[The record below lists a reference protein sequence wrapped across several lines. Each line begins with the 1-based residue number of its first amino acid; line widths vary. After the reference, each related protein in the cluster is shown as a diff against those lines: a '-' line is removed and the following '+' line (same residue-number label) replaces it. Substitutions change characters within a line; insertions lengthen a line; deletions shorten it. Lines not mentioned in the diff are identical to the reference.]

1 MEVFAICS
9 LPNVNLKKPM
19 KNDFI
24 KAILVKSLLFLII
37 VLWGGY
43 NSSLV
48 GTKGSAE
55 YFTDVGNILFLFF
68 SIIYM
73 LNAFFLIKL
82 KNLGRLTY
90 LPLVLLFVFL
100 GFISELFNPMQ
111 IKQDYFYIFTFYII
125 SPLFFI
131 MQGVVLTMLMSK
143 SVQENFH

>member
-1 MEVFAICS
+1 
-9 LPNVNLKKPM
+9 M

-24 KAILVKSLLFLII
+24 KAVLVKSLLFLLI
-37 VLWGGY
+37 VLWDGY
-43 NSSLV
+43 NSTLV
-48 GTKGSAE
+48 NTKGGTE
-55 YFTDVGNILFLFF
+55 YSTDVGNILFLVF

-73 LNAFFLIKL
+73 VNSFFLIKL

-111 IKQDYFYIFTFYII
+111 IKQDYFYLFTFYII

-131 MQGVVLTMLMSK
+131 MQGVVVTMLMSK
-143 SVQENFH
+143 NVQENFH

>member
-1 MEVFAICS
+1 
-9 LPNVNLKKPM
+9 M
-19 KNDFI
+19 KNDFK
-24 KAILVKSLLFLII
+24 KAVFVKSFLFLLI
-37 VLWGGY
+37 VFWGGY
-43 NSSLV
+43 NSTVMDTS
-48 GTKGSAE
+48 GSRQ
-55 YFTDVGNILFLFF
+55 YYTDVGNVLFFFF
-68 SIIYM
+68 SIIYI

>member
-1 MEVFAICS
+1 
-9 LPNVNLKKPM
+9 M

-24 KAILVKSLLFLII
+24 KAVLVKSLLFLLI

-43 NSSLV
+43 NSTLV
-48 GTKGSAE
+48 NTKGSAE
-55 YFTDVGNILFLFF
+55 YFTDVGNILFFIF
-68 SIIYM
+68 SVIYM
-73 LNAFFLIKL
+73 FNSFFLIKL

-111 IKQDYFYIFTFYII
+111 IKQDYFYLFTFYII

-131 MQGVVLTMLMSK
+131 MQGVVVTMLMSK

>member
-1 MEVFAICS
+1 
-9 LPNVNLKKPM
+9 M

-24 KAILVKSLLFLII
+24 KAVLVKSLLFLLI

-43 NSSLV
+43 NSTLV
-48 GTKGSAE
+48 NTKGSTE
-55 YFTDVGNILFLFF
+55 YFTDVGNILFLVF

-73 LNAFFLIKL
+73 LNSFFLIKL

-90 LPLVLLFVFL
+90 LPLVLIFVFL

-125 SPLFFI
+125 SPLFFV
-131 MQGVVLTMLMSK
+131 MQGVVLTMLMSN
-143 SVQENFH
+143 SVRENFH

>member
-1 MEVFAICS
+1 
-9 LPNVNLKKPM
+9 M
-19 KNDFI
+19 KNAFT
-24 KAILVKSLLFLII
+24 KAVLVKSLLFLLI

-43 NSSLV
+43 NSAIV
-48 GTKGSAE
+48 GTKVSTE

-82 KNLGRLTY
+82 MNFGRLTY

-111 IKQDYFYIFTFYII
+111 IKQDYFYTFTFYII

>member
-1 MEVFAICS
+1 MNNVFT
-9 LPNVNLKKPM
+9 
-19 KNDFI
+19 
-24 KAILVKSLLFLII
+24 KAVLAKSLLFLLI

-43 NSSLV
+43 NSTLV
-48 GTKGSAE
+48 SNKGSTE
-55 YFTDVGNILFLFF
+55 YFTDVGNILFLIF

-73 LNAFFLIKL
+73 FNAFFLIKL
-82 KNLGRLTY
+82 KKLGRLTY

-111 IKQDYFYIFTFYII
+111 IKQDYFYLFTFYII

>member
-1 MEVFAICS
+1 
-9 LPNVNLKKPM
+9 M

-24 KAILVKSLLFLII
+24 KAVLIKSFLFLLI

-43 NSSLV
+43 NSTLV
-48 GTKGSAE
+48 NTKGSTE
-55 YFTDVGNILFLFF
+55 YFTDVGNILFLVF

-73 LNAFFLIKL
+73 VNSFFLIKL
-82 KNLGRLTY
+82 KNLGRMTY

-111 IKQDYFYIFTFYII
+111 IKQDYFYLFTFYII

-131 MQGVVLTMLMSK
+131 MQGVVVTMLMSK

>member
-1 MEVFAICS
+1 MQNAFT
-9 LPNVNLKKPM
+9 
-19 KNDFI
+19 
-24 KAILVKSLLFLII
+24 KAVLVKSLLFLLI

-82 KNLGRLTY
+82 KNLGRLTF

-100 GFISELFNPMQ
+100 GFISELINPMQ
-111 IKQDYFYIFTFYII
+111 IKQDFFYLFIFYII

-131 MQGVVLTMLMSK
+131 MQGIVFTMLMSK

>member
-1 MEVFAICS
+1 MNNVFKRA
-9 LPNVNLKKPM
+9 V
-19 KNDFI
+19 
-24 KAILVKSLLFLII
+24 LVKSFLFLLI

-43 NSSLV
+43 NSTLV
-48 GTKGSAE
+48 STKASRE
-55 YFTDVGNILFLFF
+55 YFTDVGNILFLAF

-73 LNAFFLIKL
+73 FNAFLLIKL
-82 KNLGRLTY
+82 KNMGRLTY
-90 LPLVLLFVFL
+90 IPLILLFVFL

-143 SVQENFH
+143 SVRENFH

>member
-1 MEVFAICS
+1 MLNAFT
-9 LPNVNLKKPM
+9 
-19 KNDFI
+19 
-24 KAILVKSLLFLII
+24 KAVLVKSLLFLLI

-43 NSSLV
+43 NSTSV
-48 GTKGSAE
+48 DTKGSTE

-73 LNAFFLIKL
+73 FNAFFLIKL

-100 GFISELFNPMQ
+100 GFISELSNPMQ
-111 IKQDYFYIFTFYII
+111 IKQDYFYLFTFYII

-131 MQGVVLTMLMSK
+131 MQGVVLTMMMSK

>member
-1 MEVFAICS
+1 
-9 LPNVNLKKPM
+9 M
-19 KNDFI
+19 KNAFI
-24 KAILVKSLLFLII
+24 KAVLVKLLLFLLI

-43 NSSLV
+43 NSTLV
-48 GTKGSAE
+48 STRESPE

-73 LNAFFLIKL
+73 VNTFFLIKL

-90 LPLVLLFVFL
+90 LPLVILFVFL

-111 IKQDYFYIFTFYII
+111 IKHDYFYIFTFYII

-131 MQGVVLTMLMSK
+131 MQGVVITMLMSK
-143 SVQENFH
+143 SVQETFH

>member
-1 MEVFAICS
+1 
-9 LPNVNLKKPM
+9 M

-24 KAILVKSLLFLII
+24 KAVLVKSLLFLII

-43 NSSLV
+43 NSTLV
-48 GTKGSAE
+48 NTKGSTE
-55 YFTDVGNILFLFF
+55 YFTDVGNILFLVF

-73 LNAFFLIKL
+73 LNSFFLIKL
-82 KNLGRLTY
+82 KNLGRMTY

-111 IKQDYFYIFTFYII
+111 IKQDYFYLFTFYII

-131 MQGVVLTMLMSK
+131 MQGVVLAMLMSK
-143 SVQENFH
+143 NVQEKFH

>member
-1 MEVFAICS
+1 MNKVFT
-9 LPNVNLKKPM
+9 
-19 KNDFI
+19 
-24 KAILVKSLLFLII
+24 KAVLVKSFLFLLI

-43 NSSLV
+43 NSTLV
-48 GTKGSAE
+48 NTQGSTE
-55 YFTDVGNILFLFF
+55 YFTDVGNILFLVF

-73 LNAFFLIKL
+73 LNSFFLIKL

-111 IKQDYFYIFTFYII
+111 IKQDYFYLFTFYII

-131 MQGVVLTMLMSK
+131 MQGVVVTMLMSK

>member
-1 MEVFAICS
+1 ME
-9 LPNVNLKKPM
+9 
-19 KNDFI
+19 NDFK
-24 KAILVKSLLFLII
+24 KAVLVKSFLFLLI
-37 VLWGGY
+37 VFWGGY
-43 NSSLV
+43 NSTVTNTNGS
-48 GTKGSAE
+48 TK
-55 YFTDVGNILFLFF
+55 YFTDIGNVLFLVF

-73 LNAFFLIKL
+73 LNTFYLIKF
-82 KNLGRLTY
+82 KNFGRMTY

>member
-1 MEVFAICS
+1 
-9 LPNVNLKKPM
+9 M
-19 KNDFI
+19 KNGFK
-24 KAILVKSLLFLII
+24 KAVYVKSLLFLLI
-37 VLWGGY
+37 VFWGGY
-43 NSSLV
+43 NSTVMNTNRS
-48 GTKGSAE
+48 GE
-55 YFTDVGNILFLFF
+55 YFTDFGNVLFLFF
-68 SIIYM
+68 SIVYVF
-73 LNAFFLIKL
+73 NAFLLVKL
-82 KNLGRLTY
+82 KNLGRLTF

>member
-1 MEVFAICS
+1 
-9 LPNVNLKKPM
+9 M

-24 KAILVKSLLFLII
+24 KAVLVKSLLFLLI

-43 NSSLV
+43 NSTLV
-48 GTKGSAE
+48 SAKGSTE
-55 YFTDVGNILFLFF
+55 YFTDIGNILFLIF

-111 IKQDYFYIFTFYII
+111 IKQDYFYLFTFYII

-131 MQGVVLTMLMSK
+131 MQGVVVSMLMSQ
-143 SVQENFH
+143 SVRDNFH

>member
-1 MEVFAICS
+1 
-9 LPNVNLKKPM
+9 M
-19 KNDFI
+19 KNDFK
-24 KAILVKSLLFLII
+24 KAVFVKSLLFLLI
-37 VLWGGY
+37 VFWGGY
-43 NSSLV
+43 NSTV
-48 GTKGSAE
+48 IDTNGSRQ
-55 YFTDVGNILFLFF
+55 YYTDVGNVLFFFF

-100 GFISELFNPMQ
+100 GFLSELLNPMQ
-111 IKQDYFYIFTFYII
+111 IKQDIFYLFTFYII

-131 MQGVVLTMLMSK
+131 MQGVVLTMIMSK

>member
-1 MEVFAICS
+1 
-9 LPNVNLKKPM
+9 M
-19 KNDFI
+19 KNDFK
-24 KAILVKSLLFLII
+24 KAVFVKSFLFLLI
-37 VLWGGY
+37 VFWGGY
-43 NSSLV
+43 NSSV
-48 GTKGSAE
+48 MDTSGSGQ
-55 YFTDVGNILFLFF
+55 YYTDIGNVIFFFF
-68 SIIYM
+68 SIIYT

-111 IKQDYFYIFTFYII
+111 IKQDYFYLFTFYII
-125 SPLFFI
+125 SPIFFI

>member
-1 MEVFAICS
+1 
-9 LPNVNLKKPM
+9 M

-24 KAILVKSLLFLII
+24 KAVLVKSLLFLLI

-43 NSSLV
+43 NSTLV
-48 GTKGSAE
+48 NIKGTTE
-55 YFTDVGNILFLFF
+55 YFTDVGNILFLVF

-73 LNAFFLIKL
+73 FNSFFLIKL

-111 IKQDYFYIFTFYII
+111 IKQDYFYLFTFYII

-131 MQGVVLTMLMSK
+131 MQGVVVTMLMSK

>member
-1 MEVFAICS
+1 
-9 LPNVNLKKPM
+9 M
-19 KNDFI
+19 KNDFK
-24 KAILVKSLLFLII
+24 KAVFVKSLLFLLI
-37 VLWGGY
+37 VFWGGY
-43 NSSLV
+43 NSTVMDTS
-48 GTKGSAE
+48 GSRQ
-55 YFTDVGNILFLFF
+55 YYTDVGNVLFLFF

-100 GFISELFNPMQ
+100 GFLSELLNPMQ
-111 IKQDYFYIFTFYII
+111 IKQDYFYLFIFYII

-131 MQGVVLTMLMSK
+131 MQGIVLTMLMSK

>member
-1 MEVFAICS
+1 
-9 LPNVNLKKPM
+9 M
-19 KNDFI
+19 KNDFK
-24 KAILVKSLLFLII
+24 KAVLVKSLLFLLI

-43 NSSLV
+43 NSTV
-48 GTKGSAE
+48 MNTNGRGE
-55 YFTDVGNILFLFF
+55 YFTDVGNILFLVF

-73 LNAFFLIKL
+73 LNSFFLIKL
-82 KNLGRLTY
+82 KNLGRMTY

-111 IKQDYFYIFTFYII
+111 IKQDYFYLFTFYII

-131 MQGVVLTMLMSK
+131 MQGVVVTMLMSK

>member
-1 MEVFAICS
+1 
-9 LPNVNLKKPM
+9 M
-19 KNDFI
+19 KNAFT
-24 KAILVKSLLFLII
+24 KAVLVKSLLFLLI

-43 NSSLV
+43 NSTLE
-48 GTKGSAE
+48 GTKESTE

-73 LNAFFLIKL
+73 FNAFFLIKL

-111 IKQDYFYIFTFYII
+111 IKQDYFYLFTFYII

-131 MQGVVLTMLMSK
+131 MQGIVLTMLMSK
-143 SVQENFH
+143 SGQENFN